1 MKTTDGWYTLAT
13 ANNARTIFSPSPIHL
28 DVNEDALILKNV
40 EFDFEAIHL
49 PEMVQN
55 LEVRMRDKLVYHA
68 TIECTMGNLEYDKI
82 PISVFPVPGGPNKRI
97 PLGGERSPV
106 NISGLSNGKTT
117 ISFTVF
123 FTKSNPAISFQS
135 VGFPLNKISKK

>member
-55 LEVRMRDKLVYHA
+55 LEVRMRDKLVYQA
-68 TIECTMGNLEYDKI
+68 N
-82 PISVFPVPGGPNKRI
+82 
-97 PLGGERSPV
+97 
-106 NISGLSNGKTT
+106 
-117 ISFTVF
+117 
-123 FTKSNPAISFQS
+123 
-135 VGFPLNKISKK
+135 